1 MNFRDS
7 IVSELARLKLM
18 DSRVPYTYYYD
29 YVRLNADE
37 AKLMSCADI
46 AQFNASE
53 DQLYACAFLQ
63 AVEGL
68 STRQKI
74 ITKISKS
81 LYYLCMDIALSHIM
95 AIDQQIKTGASYE
108 TVYLNS
114 GY

>member
-68 STRQKI
+68 TTEQKI
-74 ITKISKS
+74 FLDISKPLFYQS
-81 LYYLCMDIALSHIM
+81 QMIASEHL
-95 AIDQQIKTGASYE
+95 ANIDKHLKGGDSK
-108 TVYLNS
+108 
-114 GY
+114 

>member
-68 STRQKI
+68 TTEQKI
-74 ITKISKS
+74 FSDISKPLFYQS
-81 LYYLCMDIALSHIM
+81 QMIASEHL
-95 AIDQQIKTGASYE
+95 ANIDKHLKGGDSK
-108 TVYLNS
+108 
-114 GY
+114 